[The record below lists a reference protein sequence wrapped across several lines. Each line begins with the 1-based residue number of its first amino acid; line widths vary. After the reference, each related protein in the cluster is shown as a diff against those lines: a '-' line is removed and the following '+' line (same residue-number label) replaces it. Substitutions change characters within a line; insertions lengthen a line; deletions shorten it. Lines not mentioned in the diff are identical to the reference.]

1 MLVFLESTDGVVGI
15 DVDDILRRL
24 ARAESDVSKL
34 RGDVAA
40 ASAVIPYLATKADLA
55 DKVGDVKAK
64 IMSSEILSGRRA
76 P

>member
-24 ARAESDVSKL
+24 ARAESDVSDL
-34 RGDVAA
+34 RGEVAGV
-40 ASAVIPYLATKADLA
+40 SAVIPHLATKVDLA